1 MLLNITQGGR
11 KEMKWNSPKT
21 LAAFVLA
28 SALLVGGCGTAGN
41 NAGDK
46 NTNKTTNESATN
58 GNDTS
63 PFTITFFGADA
74 SPNWNNMQDDVG
86 KYITEKTGVTIEA
99 EYDVGS
105 GGGDNKIALMAATG
119 EIPDMIFPKGNLS
132 TLVDAGMLLDLTDL
146 IEEHAPNIKKIYEK
160 DMNRLKYSNEDQA
173 IYSIV
178 TNVGVDNQA
187 FDATGGFEIQ
197 QRVLKELGY
206 PEVKTLQDFENVL
219 KQYVAKN
226 PTTDGQPTI
235 PLTLN
240 ADDWRIMISVTN
252 PAFIATGAPDD
263 GEYYVDP
270 STYEAK
276 LHYKRPEEKEYFRWL
291 NHMYNEGLLDKDTF
305 VQKDDQYKA
314 KIASG
319 RVLGLID
326 QEWGY
331 QDAENALKTAG
342 KDEYTYAH
350 FPVTMGPEY
359 KDHSFQP
366 AGVDGAGIAI
376 SKDAKDPVRIIK
388 FLDWLAS
395 DEGQV
400 LRNWGIEGKHY
411 NVVDGKRVIP
421 ADVQERK
428 VNDASNFA
436 KETGISMYIA
446 FAPRYGDG
454 VKDSTG
460 NYYTTNFPE
469 QIVEGYTA
477 AEKETLK
484 AYNATTWKDLFPQE
498 SDFTPK
504 EWGALYNMPVPTDGE
519 YNVIYKKTQDIIRKR
534 IPESILAKTTDFDK
548 IYDGFLDE
556 LNKVG
561 AEKME
566 AEYTELVKAR
576 VALFT
581 GKEVK

>member
-1 MLLNITQGGR
+1 
-11 KEMKWNSPKT
+11 MKWKGT
-21 LAAFVLA
+21 KVVAAVLLT
-28 SALLVGGCGTAGN
+28 SALIIGGCGNTGKN
-41 NAGDK
+41 DNDK
-46 NTNKTTNESATN
+46 NSKPTNESAAK
-58 GNDTS
+58 DDKS
-63 PFTITFFGADA
+63 PITFSFFGADA
-74 SPNWNNMQDDVG
+74 SPNWNNMQDDIG
-86 KYITEKTGVTIEA
+86 KVITEKTGVTLNA
-99 EYDVGS
+99 EFDVGS

-119 EIPDMIFPKGNLS
+119 EIPDIIFAKGNLS
-132 TLVDAGMLLDLTDL
+132 TLVDADMLMDLTEL
-146 IEEHAPNIKKIYEK
+146 IDKHAPNIKKIYEK
-160 DMNRLKYSNEDQA
+160 DMNRLKYSNDDPA
-173 IYSIV
+173 IYSIN
-178 TNVGVDNQA
+178 TNVGVDNVS
-187 FDATGGFEIQ
+187 FDAIGGFEIQ

-206 PEVKTLQDFENVL
+206 PEVKTVKDFENVL

-240 ADDWRIMISVTN
+240 ADDWRIMITVTN
-252 PAFIATGAPDD
+252 PAFLTTGAPDD

-331 QDAENALKTAG
+331 QDAENALKTAD

-350 FPVTMGPEY
+350 FPVTMGPEF
-359 KDHSFQP
+359 KDRSFQV
-366 AGVDGAGIAI
+366 AGVDGFGISI
-376 SKDAKDPVRIIK
+376 SKNAKDPERIMK

-400 LRNWGIEGKHY
+400 LRQWGVEGKHY
-411 NVVDGKRVIP
+411 NVVDGKRVVP
-421 ADVQERK
+421 ADIQNRK
-428 VNDASNFA
+428 VNDASNFN
-436 KETGISMYIA
+436 KESGISLYLAI
-446 FAPRYGDG
+446 APRYGDG
-454 VKDSTG
+454 VKDPSG

-469 QIVEGYTA
+469 QIIEGYTE

-484 AYNATTWKDLFPQE
+484 AYNAKTWKDLFPQE
-498 SDFTPK
+498 SDFPAK
-504 EWGALYNMPVPTDGE
+504 EWGALYNMPTPTDGN
-519 YNVIYKKTQDIIRKR
+519 YNVIFKKTQDIIRKR
-534 IPESILAKTTDFDK
+534 IPEAILAKAADFDK
-548 IYDGFLDE
+548 LYDNFIAELD
-556 LNKVG
+556 KVG
-561 AEKME
+561 AKEME

-576 VALFT
+576 VSLFT
-581 GKEVK
+581 GKDVK

>member
-1 MLLNITQGGR
+1 
-11 KEMKWNSPKT
+11 MKWKSPKT
-21 LAAFVLA
+21 LATLLLA
-28 SALLVGGCGTAGN
+28 STLLVAGCGN
-41 NAGDK
+41 NAGNDTANK
-46 NTNKTTNESATN
+46 GNTGNNNQNTEAT
-58 GNDTS
+58 NDTS
-63 PFTITFFGADA
+63 PITFTFFGADA

-86 KYITEKTGVTIEA
+86 KVITEKTGVKLDA

-105 GGGDNKIALMAATG
+105 GGGENKIALMTASG
-119 EIPDMIFPKGNLS
+119 EVPDLIYAKGSLS
-132 TLVDAGMLLDLTDL
+132 NLVDAGLVIDMTDL
-146 IEEHAPNIKKIYEK
+146 IDKHAPNIKKLFSEN
-160 DMNRLKYSNEDQA
+160 MNRLKYSNEDPA
-173 IYSIV
+173 IYSIN
-178 TNVGVDNQA
+178 TNMGVDNQA
-187 FDATGGFEIQ
+187 FDAIGGFEIQ

-206 PEVKTLQDFENVL
+206 PKVRTVQDFENVL
-219 KQYVAKN
+219 KQYVAKY
-226 PTTDGQPTI
+226 PETDGQPTI
-235 PLTLN
+235 PLTLT

-252 PAFIATGAPDD
+252 PAFLTTGAPDD

-270 STYEAK
+270 QTYEAK

-291 NHMYNEGLLDKDTF
+291 NHMYDVGLLDKDTF

-350 FPVTMGPEY
+350 LPVTMGEQY
-359 KDHSFQP
+359 LDRSFQS
-366 AGVDGAGIAI
+366 AGVDGYGISITTAC
-376 SKDAKDPVRIIK
+376 KDPVRAIK

-400 LRNWGIEGKHY
+400 LRNWGVEGKHY
-411 NVVDGKRVIP
+411 TVDENGKRTVP
-421 ADVQERK
+421 ADIQDRK
-428 VNDASNFA
+428 VNDSSNFQ
-436 KETGISMYIA
+436 KETGIGLYAAMG
-446 FAPRYGDG
+446 PKYGDG
-454 VKDSTG
+454 VQDSTG

-469 QIVEGYTA
+469 QIVAGYTE

-484 AYNATTWKDLFPQE
+484 AYGATTWKDLFPQE
-498 SDFTPK
+498 DEFPAK
-504 EWGALYNMPVPTDGE
+504 EWGALYNMPVPTDGD
-519 YNVIYKKTQDIIRKR
+519 YNVIFQKTQDIVRKR
-534 IPESILAKTTDFDK
+534 IPEAVLAKPADFDK
-548 IYDGFLDE
+548 VYDAFLAE
-556 LNKVG
+556 LDKAG

-566 AEYTELVKAR
+566 AEYTKLVKAR